1 MNKVLIICILLCFS
15 FSLLAKEKKAAPVKK
30 EEMESKTEGNVT
42 YKYKKH
48 QEFDFE
54 NLDVQGDPGSALG
67 DITVSARAQ
76 NDFANKLPYRKN
88 FDPEIKKALERVR

>member
-1 MNKVLIICILLCFS
+1 MTKILFFFLMI
-15 FSLLAKEKKAAPVKK
+15 SLPCLVFA
-30 EEMESKTEGNVT
+30 EGNAPAAKAENNII

-67 DITVSARAQ
+67 DITVSSRASKE
-76 NDFANKLPYRKN
+76 FKSKLPLRKN
-88 FDPEIKKALERVR
+88 FDAEIKKALERVR

>member
-1 MNKVLIICILLCFS
+1 MKFSILIL
-15 FSLLAKEKKAAPVKK
+15 SLLFNFAWAETKA
-30 EEMESKTEGNVT
+30 SKSASAEVATKSEGNVV

-67 DITVSARAQ
+67 DITISSRSQ
-76 NDFANKLPYRKN
+76 KDFKNKLPYRKN

>member
-1 MNKVLIICILLCFS
+1 MKSLIFTLL
-15 FSLLAKEKKAAPVKK
+15 FSLLVGSAWAQAKAEKADASKAEPQVI
-30 EEMESKTEGNVT
+30 

-54 NLDVQGDPGSALG
+54 NLDVAGEPGAALG
-67 DITVSARAQ
+67 DITISTRSQ
-76 NDFANKLPYRKN
+76 KDFKNKLPYRKN